1 MLRTTRCCSA
11 LVLVAVCCSSLC
23 CAPVRVSSQPTS
35 FFPVRIAW
43 TESLN
48 RTLSAPPAFSG
59 GSGYF
64 PMAGGQLAAYDLTS
78 GRQSWIAEAD
88 VLSTPASG
96 DGLVFIAGR
105 TAIGARYAA
114 DGSPAWSLP
123 FDVPLAVPLVWDN
136 GWLIAATEAGTIM
149 SFRAA
154 DGHLMWQR
162 QMGSP
167 LHAPPAVAAD
177 RVYLPESDGRVV
189 ALRVETGEPVWER
202 KLGGPPNDILALDD
216 RLYTGSQDNFFYCLN
231 TVDGTVAW
239 RWRTGGDV
247 IGLPS
252 VDERRVYF
260 VSRDNV
266 LRAMARRSGSQQ
278 WRRALPLRPTRGP
291 ISLLD
296 AIVVSGSGPVMPAY
310 ATGDGRLAGEL
321 TASGTIVADPYVVYT
336 SASAPPL
343 LIAVTDDVVKGA
355 SITAITHQGKEAETP
370 VDGLSDRFITIPIP
384 RLSTWRQ

>member
-11 LVLVAVCCSSLC
+11 LVLFFAAC
-23 CAPVRVSSQPTS
+23 CAPLRISSQTTS

-59 GSGYF
+59 SSGYF
-64 PMAGGQLAAYDLTS
+64 PMAGDQLAAYDLTS
-78 GRQSWIAEAD
+78 GQQSWIAEAD
-88 VLSTPASG
+88 VRSRPAIG
-96 DGLVFIAGR
+96 DDLVFIAGQ

-114 DGSPAWSLP
+114 DGSHAWSLP
-123 FDVPLAVPLVWDN
+123 LDDPLAVPLIWDN

-149 SFRAA
+149 SFRGV
-154 DGHLMWQR
+154 DGHLIWQR

-167 LHAPPAVAAD
+167 LHAPPALAGD
-177 RVYLPESDGRVV
+177 RVYLAESDGRVV

-231 TVDGTVAW
+231 TSDGTVAW

-247 IGLPS
+247 IGLPI

-266 LRAMARRSGSQQ
+266 LRAMARRSGSQL

-291 ISLLD
+291 ISLLN

-310 ATGDGRLAGEL
+310 ATKDGGLAGEL
-321 TASGTIVADPYVVYT
+321 KAGGTVVADPYVVHT
-336 SASAPPL
+336 SASAQPL
-343 LIAVTDDVVKGA
+343 LIAVTDDLIKGA

-370 VDGLSDRFITIPIP
+370 VARLSDRFITIPIP
-384 RLSTWRQ
+384 RLSAWRR

>member
-11 LVLVAVCCSSLC
+11 LVLLAAC
-23 CAPVRVSSQPTS
+23 CAPLRVFSQAIS
-35 FFPVRIAW
+35 FFPVRITW

-48 RTLSAPPAFSG
+48 QSLSAPPAFSG
-59 GSGYF
+59 SSGYF
-64 PMAGGQLAAYDLTS
+64 PIAGERLAAYDLTN
-78 GRQSWIAEAD
+78 GRQSWIVDAD
-88 VLSTPASG
+88 VRSRPASG

-105 TAIGARYAA
+105 SAIGARYAA

-123 FDVPLAVPLVWDN
+123 LDVPLAVPLVWDN
-136 GWLIAATEAGTIM
+136 GWLIAATEAGSVM
-149 SFRAA
+149 SVRAS
-154 DGHLMWQR
+154 DGHVIWQR

-167 LHAPPAVAAD
+167 LHAPPALAGD

-189 ALRVETGEPVWER
+189 ALRIETGGPGWER

-231 TVDGTVAW
+231 ARDGTVAW

-247 IGLPS
+247 IGLPI

-266 LRAMARRSGSQQ
+266 LRALARRSGSQQ

-296 AIVVSGSGPVMPAY
+296 TIVASGSGPVMPAY
-310 ATGDGRLAGEL
+310 ATSDGRLAGEL
-321 TASGTIVADPYVVYT
+321 TAGGTVVANPYVVHT
-336 SASAPPL
+336 SASDPPL
-343 LIAVTDDVVKGA
+343 LIAVTDDLIKGA
-355 SITAITHQGKEAETP
+355 SITAIAHQGKEAETP
-370 VDGLSDRFITIPIP
+370 VARLSDRFITTPIP
-384 RLSTWRQ
+384 RLSTWRR